1 VAPSPAV
8 IYSSTAIMASD
19 HGNQWL
25 GIELRHLAALEA
37 VAREGSFRRAAA
49 SLGYVQSAISQ
60 QIAALERTVGQRLV
74 ERSRGGGGLRLTEAG
89 ELVLQHSDAI
99 LARLKAAQADV
110 AALADGQAGQLRV
123 GITQSVG
130 VRILPELMRRF
141 TAEWPEVRLRPTEAP
156 ADLPLYEAV
165 EHGSVDL
172 SFVELPTPPGPFEAY
187 ELMADPYVLVV
198 RADSPLARRPATLR
212 DLASVPLIGHTE
224 CRGLARVEAQL
235 RSRGIEPEFAFRS
248 DVNATIQALVGAGVG
263 AAVLPALAVDPND
276 ELTVMR
282 ELPAIPPR
290 VLAVARHRDR
300 YHSRAAQA
308 FVAVAQDVCA
318 GLAHAQRRLTAVGE

>member
-1 VAPSPAV
+1 MPN
-8 IYSSTAIMASD
+8 D
-19 HGNQWL
+19 QWL

-37 VAREGSFRRAAA
+37 VAREGLFRRAAA

-60 QIAALERTVGQRLV
+60 QIAALERVGGRRLG
-74 ERSRGGGGLRLTEAG
+74 ERARGGAPLRLTETG
-89 ELVLQHSDAI
+89 ELVLQHADAI

-110 AALADGQAGQLRV
+110 AALAEGEARQIRV

-141 TAEWPEVRLRPTEAP
+141 AAEWSDVRLRPTEAP
-156 ADLPLYEAV
+156 ADLELYEAV
-165 EHGSVDL
+165 EHGSVEL
-172 SFVELPTPPGPFEAY
+172 SFVELPTPLGPFETY

-198 RADSPLARRPATLR
+198 RADSPLARRAATLK
-212 DLASVPLIGHTE
+212 DLAALPLIGHTE

-276 ELTVMR
+276 ELTAMR
-282 ELPAIPPR
+282 ELPGIPPR
-290 VLAVARHRDR
+290 VLALVRHRDR
-300 YHSRAAQA
+300 HHSAAARAFVDAAQA
-308 FVAVAQDVCA
+308 VCA
-318 GLAHAQRRLTAVGE
+318 ELGSPPRLAAVT

>member
-1 VAPSPAV
+1 
-8 IYSSTAIMASD
+8 MAND
-19 HGNQWL
+19 QWL

-60 QIAALERTVGQRLV
+60 QIAALEKAVGQRLV
-74 ERSRGGGGLRLTEAG
+74 ERSRGGGPLRLTEAG

-110 AALADGQAGQLRV
+110 AALGEGQGQLRV
-123 GITQSVG
+123 GITQSIG
-130 VRILPELMRRF
+130 VRVLPEVMRRF
-141 TAEWPEVRLRPTEAP
+141 ARDWPDVKLRPTEAA
-156 ADLPLYEAV
+156 ADLALYEAV
-165 EHGSVDL
+165 ERGDVDL
-172 SFVELPTPPGPFEAY
+172 AFVELPVPEGPFDTTD
-187 ELMADPYVLVV
+187 LMADPYMLVV
-198 RADSPLARRPATLR
+198 ASDSPLATRPVTLNEVG
-212 DLASVPLIGHTE
+212 AVPLIGHCE

-235 RSRGIEPEFAFRS
+235 RARGIEPEFAFRS

-276 ELTVMR
+276 ELTTMQ
-282 ELPAIPPR
+282 ELAGIPPR

-300 YHSRAAQA
+300 YHSAAARA
-308 FVAVAQDVCA
+308 FVETARAVASETVA
-318 GLAHAQRRLTAVGE
+318 ALALAA